1 MPLALNREL
10 VMEMKWHR
18 DGGNFEAI
26 YRTNK
31 QVRTPPLLW
40 SLALGSGILLN
51 SNVQLQ
57 AGVRL
62 GTSVR
67 LAQLKF

>member
-10 VMEMKWHR
+10 EMEIKWHGTVT
-18 DGGNFEAI
+18 GGNFEAI

-62 GTSVR
+62 G
-67 LAQLKF
+67 